1 MSGTSKAVVSIC
13 VLLLAA
19 LVVYYGATPPESI
32 DTGLVDLPEQRPS
45 MFGGDPA
52 EKLISMGIP
61 MPAVELN
68 IKEKIDLPMDL
79 TPIDPEASIL
89 PSLESPVVVT
99 EPEPEP
105 VEVEVKKHRL
115 VTVRDGETL
124 SEIAKRELGSSLK
137 WSAIAALNNID
148 DPGRIRAGRVLRLP
162 IEESKVAN
170 DNSLSVTTSESLISD
185 AIHIVE
191 SGDTFS
197 SIAEKYYNN
206 PNKYLLLLRA
216 NPLAEPNRLKVGML
230 IKIPTQ

>member
-19 LVVYYGATPPESI
+19 LVVYYGATPPASI
-32 DTGLVDLPEQRPS
+32 DTGLVDLPAQRPS

-52 EKLISMGIP
+52 EKLIAMGIP

-68 IKEKIDLPMDL
+68 VNEKIDVPMEL
-79 TPIDPEASIL
+79 IPINPEVSVS
-89 PSLESPVVVT
+89 PSLESTVVVT
-99 EPEPEP
+99 EPKP

-115 VTVRDGETL
+115 VTVLDGETL

-137 WSAIAALNNID
+137 WSAIASLNNID
-148 DPGRIRAGRVLRLP
+148 DPSRIRAGRVLRLP
-162 IEESKVAN
+162 FEESKVASSN
-170 DNSLSVTTSESLISD
+170 VLSVITLEGAISD
-185 AIHIVE
+185 AVHIVE

-206 PNKYLLLLRA
+206 RNKYLLLLRA
-216 NPLAEPNRLKVGML
+216 NPQAEPNRLKVGML
-230 IKIPTQ
+230 IKIPKQ